1 MSQIT
6 EQLLEYA
13 TRGCLAHAY
22 IVEMS
27 QDIHLFI
34 ADVQH
39 KLAIEEQDTLQVM
52 PVESVSIRVDQV
64 RAVQDR
70 LSRSPHGDKH
80 LVVIAPA
87 DRMNT
92 ATSNALLKL
101 LEEPPGSTLFLLV
114 TDNSKQLLQTIRSR
128 TQLIR
133 SGTTTLE
140 TMENHPEYKRIKQIY
155 ADAPNLLEGTTT
167 KPLALILN
175 NALQQSK
182 CLIKT
187 LAGVEQLSSSTLINT
202 AIALV
207 SAMIKQQPS
216 QNTAIWQTY
225 DQLNQIK
232 QQYQVAHNLNEKA
245 LIDRISCLLTPL
257 SAYVIVD

>member
-6 EQLLEYA
+6 EQFLDYA
-13 TRGCLAHAY
+13 SRSCLAHAY

-27 QDIHLFI
+27 DDVQPFI
-34 ADVQH
+34 ADVQN
-39 KLAIEEQDTLQVM
+39 KLGIAEQDTQRVM
-52 PVESVSIRVDQV
+52 PVESVSIRIDQV

-80 LVVIAPA
+80 LVVFTPA

-101 LEEPPGSTLFLLV
+101 LEEPPGSALFLLI

-133 SGTTTLE
+133 SGVTTLDG
-140 TMENHPEYKRIKQIY
+140 MQSHPEFDRIKLIY
-155 ADAPNLLEGTTT
+155 ADAPSILEECTD
-167 KPLALILN
+167 KPLAIILN
-175 NALQQSK
+175 DSLHQSK
-182 CLIKT
+182 CLIKV
-187 LAGVEQLSSSTLINT
+187 LADVAQLSPVTLINT
-202 AIALV
+202 AITLV

-216 QNTAIWQTY
+216 HDIKIWQAY
-225 DQLNQIK
+225 DQLNTIK
-232 QQYQVAHNLNEKA
+232 RQYQVAHNLNEKA
-245 LIDRISCLLTPL
+245 LVDRISCVLAPL
-257 SAYVIVD
+257 AAYAI